1 MKSKNRKTKGITP
14 VIATILLLLIT
25 IAIVGVSMVFFTRTV
40 STSTGAGDEQ
50 LKITTEQASK
60 MLRIDNAAGTSVT
73 IRNMGT
79 QSIAQSELSVF
90 VDNSLSTCTWTGLP
104 VAKDGSAT
112 CTLGSSCT
120 GKKVKVAGPA
130 GSDELTCS

>member
-1 MKSKNRKTKGITP
+1 MSSRNRKPKGITP

-40 STSTGAGDEQ
+40 STSTGAGEEQ
-50 LKITTEQASK
+50 LQTTTGQASK
-60 MLRIDNAAGTSVT
+60 AIRIDNAAGTSVV
-73 IRNMGT
+73 IRNMGI

-90 VDNSLSTCTWTGLP
+90 VDNALAACTWAGLP

-112 CTLGSSCT
+112 CTLGSSCA
-120 GKKVKVAGPA
+120 GKKVKVIGPA
-130 GSDELTCS
+130 GSDEVTCS